1 MNTIRP
7 FVKQYP
13 LPIFFILALGLP
25 WLCAPL
31 ADAIF
36 YSGLPTL
43 LAIALALPFEVL
55 VASPLLA
62 ALIVTAITTGKTGV
76 KSLLH
81 KFTQW
86 RIGWGWYAVALLFP
100 PALSLVAAYLNMLW
114 GAPLPTLTIFG
125 SGSSLLLAFALRLIN
140 PWDGPL
146 MEELGWRGFAL
157 PHLQARYSPLT
168 ANLILAGLV
177 MIWHL
182 RYVFSGDLPLFALLG
197 TLAATILFGWL
208 YNNTQGSVL
217 LAYLF
222 HAADGVLKPNYTGVD
237 SVRYLWLLVAMWC
250 VAALVVILTTR
261 SNLARRKLP
270 DAAPDTG
277 QPVQVFEGDAYRQ
290 VIDSSSRSIRQNH

>member
-13 LPIFFILALGLP
+13 LPAFFILALVLP
-25 WLCAPL
+25 WVCAPL

-62 ALIVTAITTGKTGV
+62 ALIVTAITSGKIGV
-76 KSLLH
+76 KSLWRKL
-81 KFTQW
+81 TQW
-86 RIGWGWYAVALLFP
+86 RVGWRWYAVALLLP
-100 PALSLVAAYLNMLW
+100 PALSLVAAYLNVLW

-125 SGSSLLLAFALRLIN
+125 AGSSLLLAFALRLIN

-157 PHLQARYSPLT
+157 PRLQARYSPLT

-182 RYVFSGDLPLFALLG
+182 RYVFSGDLPLFALFG

-208 YNNTQGSVL
+208 SNNTQGSVL
-217 LAYLF
+217 LVFLF
-222 HAADGVLKPNYTGVD
+222 HAADGVFNPLYTGID
-237 SVRYLWLLVAMWC
+237 GTHYLWLKIAMWC
-250 VAALVVILTTR
+250 ALALGVVIGYGPTR
-261 SNLARRKLP
+261 VHRATSQTRIAQV
-270 DAAPDTG
+270 G
-277 QPVQVFEGDAYRQ
+277 QPLSAK
-290 VIDSSSRSIRQNH
+290 

>member
-1 MNTIRP
+1 MQILRGLVNRSPLIAF
-7 FVKQYP
+7 FV
-13 LPIFFILALGLP
+13 LAIAMP
-25 WLCAPL
+25 WLFGPL

-62 ALIVTAITTGKTGV
+62 ALMVTAIISGKAGV
-76 KSLLH
+76 MSLLH

-86 RIGWGWYAVALLFP
+86 RVGWKWYAVALLLP
-100 PALSLVAAYLNMLW
+100 PALSLIAAYLNVLW
-114 GAPLPTLTIFG
+114 GAPLPTLALFG
-125 SGSSLLLAFALRLIN
+125 SASNLLLAFALRLIN

-157 PHLQARYSPLT
+157 PRLQARYAPLT

-197 TLAATILFGWL
+197 TLAATIMFGWL
-208 YNNTQGSVL
+208 YNHTQGSVL
-217 LAYLF
+217 LALLF
-222 HAADGVLKPNYTGVD
+222 HAADGVIKPTYTGVD
-237 SVRYLWLLVAMWC
+237 STHSLWLLVIVWC
-250 VAALVVILTTR
+250 AAAVVVVIRYGTTLMVTQAVPCPPTMVER
-261 SNLARRKLP
+261 SEQ
-270 DAAPDTG
+270 TESG
-277 QPVQVFEGDAYRQ
+277 V
-290 VIDSSSRSIRQNH
+290 RSIKMPG